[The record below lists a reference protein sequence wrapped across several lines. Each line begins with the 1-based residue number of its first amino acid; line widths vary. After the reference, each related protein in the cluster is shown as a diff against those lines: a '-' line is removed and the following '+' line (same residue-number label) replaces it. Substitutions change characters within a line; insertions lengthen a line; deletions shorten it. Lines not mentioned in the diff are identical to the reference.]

1 MNAVDGAHR
10 RFSQK
15 IPVEL
20 FKGQSKSKVAGTIT
34 KVQQTFTRVK
44 GSVRQSEDMLHEGP
58 S

>member
-1 MNAVDGAHR
+1 VDGAHR